1 MAELTAFE
9 RGVIIGGWLF
19 EHSEREIEAKTGHPK
34 STVHDTIERYYET
47 GGGTSRPRS
56 GRPPILTD
64 RDKRHIVRIVRPNRQ
79 SARQL
84 HSNFIQSSGIV
95 ASLLTIKRALYETG
109 YHSRGRMNNERK

>member
-1 MAELTAFE
+1 MHAHSRCNAHIYNVRRCIDLLPLPSLRFTKKIQAFYFILSEMAELTEFE

-47 GGGTSRPRS
+47 GGETSRPRG

-64 RDKRHIVRIVRPNRQ
+64 RDK
-79 SARQL
+79 
-84 HSNFIQSSGIV
+84 
-95 ASLLTIKRALYETG
+95 
-109 YHSRGRMNNERK
+109 